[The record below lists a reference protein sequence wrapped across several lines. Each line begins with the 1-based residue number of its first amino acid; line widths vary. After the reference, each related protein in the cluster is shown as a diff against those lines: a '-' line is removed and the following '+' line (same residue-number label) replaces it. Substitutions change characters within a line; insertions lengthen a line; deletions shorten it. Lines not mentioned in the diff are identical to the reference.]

1 VLTGSAS
8 KEIDA
13 PIERCWEVIEDVATA
28 PQWQNNLISL
38 EVLERDDHGRAVIAD
53 AVSDAK
59 FKKVRTRQQFTYGE
73 PTNLWW
79 KMVEGD
85 VDSME
90 GSWELQDLGGGR
102 TKATYTL
109 AVDPGPIGGVLLGP
123 LERMARGMLV
133 NGRAK
138 ELAKVVKA
146 RG

>member
-1 VLTGSAS
+1 
-8 KEIDA
+8 
-13 PIERCWEVIEDVATA
+13 
-28 PQWQNNLISL
+28 
-38 EVLERDDHGRAVIAD
+38 
-53 AVSDAK
+53 
-59 FKKVRTRQQFTYGE
+59 
-73 PTNLWW
+73 
-79 KMVEGD
+79 MVEGD